1 MEGANWFGWNDLFS
15 SLFPDN
21 CWCPCYQISMILSRF
36 RWQPHGVKSLLPI
49 EFAPEVVLELKLLK
63 ILLKCSGLL
72 FACYMYIWNRV
83 QLTSSDFPSLELWRS
98 ELHQTRSQLYCSQS
112 SRRKVVK
119 MINLKQRHL
128 CEICALLCPI
138 EGMTQGPEDRPAF
151 YLFTWGKEHCLKTIF
166 ISHSSLVNDVL
177 DHLTIVYCYPRN
189 FLHVAEGKIWLS
201 FIIHHH
207 IISYH

>member
-1 MEGANWFGWNDLFS
+1 
-15 SLFPDN
+15 
-21 CWCPCYQISMILSRF
+21 
-36 RWQPHGVKSLLPI
+36 
-49 EFAPEVVLELKLLK
+49 
-63 ILLKCSGLL
+63 
-72 FACYMYIWNRV
+72 MYIWNRV

-119 MINLKQRHL
+119 MINLKQKHL
-128 CEICALLCPI
+128 CEICAFLCPI

-166 ISHSSLVNDVL
+166 FISHSSLVNDVL

-189 FLHVAEGKIWLS
+189 FLHVAGGKIWLS
-201 FIIHHH
+201 FVIHHH
-207 IISYH
+207 IISYHEIIITYLQRTNRYPRVSTYWMLTF

>member
-1 MEGANWFGWNDLFS
+1 
-15 SLFPDN
+15 
-21 CWCPCYQISMILSRF
+21 MILSRF

-119 MINLKQRHL
+119 MINLKQKHL

-151 YLFTWGKEHCLKTIF
+151 YLFTWGREHFLKTIF
-166 ISHSSLVNDVL
+166 YFAQFSCQRCLGPSYHRVLLPTELSSRGWGKNLVIICHSSS
-177 DHLTIVYCYPRN
+177 YY
-189 FLHVAEGKIWLS
+189 FLPLN
-201 FIIHHH
+201 
-207 IISYH
+207 